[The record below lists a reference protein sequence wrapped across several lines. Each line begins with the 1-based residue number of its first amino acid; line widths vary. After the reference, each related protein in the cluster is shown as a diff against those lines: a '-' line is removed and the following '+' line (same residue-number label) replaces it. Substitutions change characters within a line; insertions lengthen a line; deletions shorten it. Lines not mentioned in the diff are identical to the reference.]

1 MAQLEVR
8 RYNGTTFYK
17 LEGDDYQLAL
27 KWKAIDCGCAAY
39 ASARAILWP
48 EMLKMIERLA
58 PTPASISP
66 SEEKIKVIA

>member
-8 RYNGTTFYK
+8 RYNGSTFYK

-39 ASARAILWP
+39 ASARTALRPAIL
-48 EMLKMIERLA
+48 EMVGRLTPTQPNPTEER
-58 PTPASISP
+58 IRF
-66 SEEKIKVIA
+66 IA